1 MNKNFWKLVIGITII
16 TSLFVGGLAFAEN
29 NITVQLDG
37 KTLNFDVQPQLIG
50 GRTMVP
56 LRTIFES
63 LGATV
68 DWNNDTKTVTAF
80 NELYY
85 VQATINDYN
94 MKVNGETKTL
104 DIPPLL
110 VDGRTLVPA
119 RFVAEA
125 FGAKVDWDAK
135 TSTVYIQSELNT
147 SPMSGTEDNNNS
159 FIPVNKVPQ
168 NFTDGYEKAVF
179 SKFNSF
185 ASENGLGG
193 TKVYLDCI
201 IDRTSFIDSDEGK
214 VIIGYLIDND
224 NNNWVTLLNGTVF
237 VNEKEYNSV
246 VGKPLVF
253 CGVYDGYSATE
264 KMPYIYLDELCVKE
278 TGEIKSGIGKLMS
291 IAENDKIE
299 TEVKPKENTTKYDL
313 TTASD
318 LEDYLKDNFGE
329 LKTEFITFNLKDYI
343 QVNENEDKFK
353 CYDIAI
359 VIPWS
364 TIEYEYYNIRNS
376 IKYTDEQIKAFEGSI
391 NSYLKSMATSAIS
404 AMPTKKIRGGFL
416 EAGYKYPNL
425 KMDYYENTIFGWK
438 NYDYLT
444 RIFPYYEDTKI
455 TEFHW
460 HNFSGSGAP
469 FDGI

>member
-159 FIPVNKVPQ
+159 FIPVNKVQQ

-193 TKVYLDCI
+193 TEVYIDCI
-201 IDRTSFIDSDEGK
+201 IDRTSIIDTDEGK
-214 VIIGYLIDND
+214 IIVGYLIDND
-224 NNNWVTLLNGTVF
+224 NNNWIALLNGTVF

-246 VGKPLVF
+246 IGKPLVF
-253 CGVYDGYSATE
+253 CGIYDGYSATE
-264 KMPYIYLDELCVKE
+264 KMPYVYLDELCVKE

-291 IAENDKIE
+291 IAENNKIE
-299 TEVKPKENTTKYDL
+299 TEVNPKENTIIYDL
-313 TTASD
+313 TTASGI
-318 LEDYLKDNFGE
+318 EDYL
-329 LKTEFITFNLKDYI
+329 TENYSSVETAMGTFKFQISVDTPYFRDDFYDYDITFKGDFYQFSEISYLIATTYTEEQQEETKQQLKDFMKIVAKDLISNVKNKKLEGCYYI
-343 QVNENEDKFK
+343 
-353 CYDIAI
+353 
-359 VIPWS
+359 S
-364 TIEYEYYNIRNS
+364 R
-376 IKYTDEQIKAFEGSI
+376 
-391 NSYLKSMATSAIS
+391 
-404 AMPTKKIRGGFL
+404 
-416 EAGYKYPNL
+416 YKYPNL
-425 KMDYYENTIFGWK
+425 KDIIPVTENLELESYCNWTNYDWK
-438 NYDYLT
+438 NDSNDASASTFRWRTSLDKE
-444 RIFPYYEDTKI
+444 I
-455 TEFHW
+455 W
-460 HNFSGSGAP
+460 
-469 FDGI
+469 

>member
-1 MNKNFWKLVIGITII
+1 MNKHFWKLVIGITII

-85 VQATINDYN
+85 VQATINDKN

-135 TSTVYIQSELNT
+135 TSTVYIQNELNT
-147 SPMSGTEDNNNS
+147 DPKSGEESNNNS
-159 FIPVNKVPQ
+159 FVPENKVSQ

-201 IDRTSFIDSDEGK
+201 IDRTSIIDTDEGK
-214 VIIGYLIDND
+214 LIVGYLIDND
-224 NNNWVTLLNGTVF
+224 NNNWLALLNGTVF

-246 VGKPLVF
+246 VGKPIVF
-253 CGVYDGYSATE
+253 CAVYDGYSATE
-264 KMPYIYLDELCVKE
+264 KCP
-278 TGEIKSGIGKLMS
+278 S
-291 IAENDKIE
+291 
-299 TEVKPKENTTKYDL
+299 
-313 TTASD
+313 
-318 LEDYLKDNFGE
+318 
-329 LKTEFITFNLKDYI
+329 FI
-343 QVNENEDKFK
+343 
-353 CYDIAI
+353 
-359 VIPWS
+359 
-364 TIEYEYYNIRNS
+364 
-376 IKYTDEQIKAFEGSI
+376 
-391 NSYLKSMATSAIS
+391 
-404 AMPTKKIRGGFL
+404 
-416 EAGYKYPNL
+416 
-425 KMDYYENTIFGWK
+425 
-438 NYDYLT
+438 
-444 RIFPYYEDTKI
+444 
-455 TEFHW
+455 
-460 HNFSGSGAP
+460 
-469 FDGI
+469 